1 MRSKGRWALPV
12 IGPALVILLS
22 FHPTPIHAQIVP
34 DWDFSVS
41 VFGGG
46 AFPFD
51 TDVGG
56 TNVPT
61 VLIRGGINVDPG
73 RATGTF
79 PDMHLNSSFAF
90 GGKVGAW
97 TLAFRAATGLDFGAE
112 IDVTHFTPDWDGGQW
127 VTLNGQFITDRPQG
141 GPGGS
146 LVPNLGQ
153 RLTLSGS
160 IPLVLPTSF
169 DIDATIVAVNLL
181 TRVPLYQS
189 PSFPNGRLQGYV
201 GVGAGVETAA
211 LEISGVGSAQDTGF
225 AFQALAGGK
234 VFLTRHVA
242 LFAEYKFTHSSH
254 SWNVQSTK
262 IEADLNVNHVVGGLA
277 FHF

>member
-1 MRSKGRWALPV
+1 MRSKARWALPV

-79 PDMHLNSSFAF
+79 PDMQLNSSFGF

-112 IDVTHFTPDWDGGQW
+112 IDVTHFTPDWDAQLVTMKGQW
-127 VTLNGQFITDRPQG
+127 ISDRPQG
-141 GPGGS
+141 GPAGS
-146 LVPNLGQ
+146 LVPRPGQ

-160 IPLVLPTSF
+160 IPLVLPSF
-169 DIDATIVAVNLL
+169 DIDATIVAVNVL